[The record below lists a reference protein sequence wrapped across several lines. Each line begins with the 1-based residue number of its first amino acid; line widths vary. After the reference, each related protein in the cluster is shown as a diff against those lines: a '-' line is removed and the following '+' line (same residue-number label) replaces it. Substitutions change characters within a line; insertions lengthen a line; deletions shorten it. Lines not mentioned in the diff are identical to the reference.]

1 LNQKDQR
8 ETEHGGTSDG
18 GAGRGVGASRPDEDE
33 GSITS
38 GSPGN
43 LVLVAVVVGLLF
55 FAGLVFY
62 IAATFLDSGASNAT
76 RDNWAIARTILSYIG
91 TGVFSAGLLVG
102 LGTVA
107 TARSKG
113 ASSRAIAVAS
123 LVSKAGA
130 AVIILGVAEAVCI
143 IGANQ
148 YGQGWQYEASQV
160 AFRVATRVF
169 EGGVLAGLAL
179 LCLRQV
185 RHGGPTEG
193 QP

>member
-1 LNQKDQR
+1 MNQKDQR
-8 ETEHGGTSDG
+8 DTERSGTSDSG
-18 GAGRGVGASRPDEDE
+18 VGKGVGASRPDDDE

-43 LVLVAVVVGLLF
+43 LVLVAVVVALLF

-62 IAATFLDSGASNAT
+62 ITAIFADSDVT
-76 RDNWAIARTILSYIG
+76 RDNWRIAETILVYIG
-91 TGVFSAGLLVG
+91 GGIFSAGLLVG

-107 TARSKG
+107 TAGAKG
-113 ASSRAIAVAS
+113 ASSRATAVAS

-130 AVIILGVAEAVCI
+130 LVIILGVAEAVCI
-143 IGANQ
+143 IGAKQ

-160 AFRVATRVF
+160 AFRVGSSVF

-179 LCLRQV
+179 ICLRQV
-185 RHGGPTEG
+185 RHSGSADK

>member
-1 LNQKDQR
+1 MNQKDQK
-8 ETEHGGTSDG
+8 ETEHGGTSNG
-18 GAGRGVGASRPDEDE
+18 GVGKGVGAGQPDDDE

-55 FAGLVFY
+55 FAGVVFY
-62 IAATFLDSGASNAT
+62 VAAVFANSHAT
-76 RDNWAIARTILSYIG
+76 RDNWQLAETILQYVS
-91 TGVFSAGLLVG
+91 TAVFSAGLLVG

-107 TARSKG
+107 TTRSKS
-113 ASSRAIAVAS
+113 ASARAPAVAS

-130 AVIILGVAEAVCI
+130 VVIILGVAEAVCI
-143 IGANQ
+143 IAANQ
-148 YGQGWQYEASQV
+148 YGQGWQWEASQV
-160 AFRVATRVF
+160 AFRIGTRVF

>member
-1 LNQKDQR
+1 MNQNDQR
-8 ETEHGGTSDG
+8 DTEGSGTSDS
-18 GAGRGVGASRPDEDE
+18 GVGKGVGDSRPDDE

-43 LVLVAVVVGLLF
+43 LVLVAVVVALLF

-62 IAATFLDSGASNAT
+62 VTAIFADSDVT
-76 RDNWAIARTILSYIG
+76 RDNGRIAETILVYIG
-91 TGVFSAGLLVG
+91 GGIFSAGLLVG

-107 TARSKG
+107 TAGAKG
-113 ASSRAIAVAS
+113 ASSRATAVSS

-130 AVIILGVAEAVCI
+130 LVIILGVAEAVCI
-143 IGANQ
+143 IGAKQ

-160 AFRVATRVF
+160 AFRVGTSVF

-179 LCLRQV
+179 VCLRQV
-185 RHGGPTEG
+185 RRGSLSDG
-193 QP
+193 QS

>member
-1 LNQKDQR
+1 VNQRDQR
-8 ETEHGGTSDG
+8 ETERDSTSNGGMG
-18 GAGRGVGASRPDEDE
+18 KEVGARQPDDDE

-62 IAATFLDSGASNAT
+62 IADTFFDSGASNAT
-76 RDNWAIARTILSYIG
+76 RDNWGIAHTILSYIS

-113 ASSRAIAVAS
+113 VSSRAIAVAS

-130 AVIILGVAEAVCI
+130 AVIVLGVAEAVCI
-143 IGANQ
+143 VGANQ
-148 YGQGWQYEASQV
+148 YGLGWQFEASQV
-160 AFRVATRVF
+160 AFRVGTRVF

-179 LCLRQV
+179 ICLRQV
-185 RHGGPTEG
+185 RRGSPADG

>member
-1 LNQKDQR
+1 MGK
-8 ETEHGGTSDG
+8 E
-18 GAGRGVGASRPDEDE
+18 VGARQPDDDE

-62 IAATFLDSGASNAT
+62 ITAIFADSDVT
-76 RDNWAIARTILSYIG
+76 RDNWWIAETILVYIG
-91 TGVFSAGLLVG
+91 GGIFSAGLLVG

-113 ASSRAIAVAS
+113 VSSRATAVAS

-143 IGANQ
+143 VGANQ
-148 YGQGWQYEASQV
+148 YGLGWQFEASQV
-160 AFRVATRVF
+160 AFRVGSSVF

-179 LCLRQV
+179 ICLRQG
-185 RHGGPTEG
+185 RRGSPADG